1 MDSMHVGVC
10 QALTLPTEKHLAT
23 MSALQHLT
31 QFYRLIESAA
41 PDMTVSALCLQ
52 QSKSSRPFSPGCVHT
67 PDTAFLLLQRLLNA
81 TTGENMDAICLK
93 AAADNVYRLTKRI
106 AGRMGFDKDS
116 GRIETAASKKDKE
129 KQFRGLSR
137 NFGKVSH
144 CNPVIVAE
152 YLVAYVRSLLPS
164 LFVHFQPYHWTFDT
178 LAIGWATM

>member
-1 MDSMHVGVC
+1 M
-10 QALTLPTEKHLAT
+10 
-23 MSALQHLT
+23 
-31 QFYRLIESAA
+31 
-41 PDMTVSALCLQ
+41 
-52 QSKSSRPFSPGCVHT
+52 GCIHI
-67 PDTAFLLLQRLLNA
+67 PDTTLLLLQRLLNA
-81 TTGENMDAICLK
+81 KTGENMDAICLK

-152 YLVAYVRSLLPS
+152 YLVGYVRSLLLSVSFCCP
-164 LFVHFQPYHWTFDT
+164 PYQ
-178 LAIGWATM
+178 

>member
-1 MDSMHVGVC
+1 
-10 QALTLPTEKHLAT
+10 